1 MQLNAVFK
9 FVAKNPPMA
18 LVAGGILLK
27 LVVFIFSPI
36 PNMAVTSLDST
47 GDLCIGAGIG
57 LQILWMLFRYG
68 LPR

>member
-36 PNMAVTSLDST
+36 PNMAVTNLDGT